1 MIETAPTHDHDRTA
15 KVLHT
20 IVGHKLPICFVNAV
34 RSVRT
39 LAPGDDLLVIDN
51 ASNLPGLTQQL
62 LALESAG
69 ESMMVITRASH
80 DLSHNTTVGG
90 LYDAYR
96 EAVDY
101 ALDGG
106 YDLLHLIQGDM
117 QMPWWGPSMVDR
129 ALDLYDSFPDCVNI
143 VTTAIPR
150 DRGVAGAVSEVQ
162 ESTME
167 LVGYD
172 LTDTGLYH
180 LGRWRERG
188 VRFHGSEQGHA
199 RFYRQAGLRVIC
211 HPWPP
216 IAQIPWPAVVR
227 NGEVRGREVVPE
239 QPLLLLPLSDQE
251 IADVKGERG
260 PTWLEDVCTP
270 WGWTCLTPMLAT
282 ALESIDHWVSCYRDL
297 RSRGWRR
304 ARPNWERRG
313 LEPKRSIWRTQRRPS
328 VWQVALLP
336 PWHELRRRLR

>member
-1 MIETAPTHDHDRTA
+1 MIETVPTHDPDRTA

-20 IVGHKLPICFVNAV
+20 IVGHKLPISFVNAV

-62 LALESAG
+62 SALESTD
-69 ESMMVITRASH
+69 ESVRVITRASN
-80 DLSHNTTVGG
+80 DLSHNTKVGG
-90 LYDAYR
+90 LYDAY
-96 EAVDY
+96 
-101 ALDGG
+101 
-106 YDLLHLIQGDM
+106 
-117 QMPWWGPSMVDR
+117 
-129 ALDLYDSFPDCVNI
+129 VNI

-150 DRGVAGAVSEVQ
+150 DRGAAGAVSEVQ

-167 LVGYD
+167 LVGYG

-188 VRFHGSEQGHA
+188 MHFHGSEQGHA
-199 RFYRQAGLRVIC
+199 RFHREAGLRVIC
-211 HPWPP
+211 HPWPS

-227 NGEVRGREVVPE
+227 NGEVRGREVIPE
-239 QPLLLLPLSDQE
+239 QPLPLRPLSDQE
-251 IADVKGERG
+251 IADVKGDRG

-270 WGWTCLTPMLAT
+270 WGWTRLTPMLAT

-297 RSRGWRR
+297 RTRGWRR
-304 ARPNWERRG
+304 SRPTWERRG
-313 LEPKRSIWRTQRRPS
+313 LAPGRSIWRTQRRPS
-328 VWQVALLP
+328 VWRVALLP